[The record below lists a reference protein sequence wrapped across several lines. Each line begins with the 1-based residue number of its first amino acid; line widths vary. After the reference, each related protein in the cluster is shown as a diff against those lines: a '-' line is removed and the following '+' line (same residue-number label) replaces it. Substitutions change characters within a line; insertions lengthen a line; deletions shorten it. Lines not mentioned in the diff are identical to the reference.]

1 MSQLF
6 TIIDDKIVINKA
18 LLRYIE
24 GPTTLNGTFEIN
36 GGASI
41 RDNVV
46 VSGRVIADV
55 IEANQIINRSAG
67 GGDSTSFTATEE
79 SGLNGQ
85 GVTWTAGDTSSTLV
99 YRPGNRLYTNLH
111 LDLEAG
117 RSYKIDNIEVLT
129 SNTLGSGISRSSLRQ
144 LGPLNNLTVVG
155 NVDIGQFVYIDT
167 DTGRVGLGTES
178 PNGSFSIVDNGAEFL
193 ITSPTQGTVKVG
205 TYTNHDVALIT
216 DDTARV
222 TVKTG
227 GDVHVGS
234 PTSRNAKL
242 FVHGTIHAENI
253 VTETK
258 VERTD
263 SVKFLATDGSIYGVG
278 LTWTGSGSPKQL
290 ILYSD
295 PDRLWS
301 TEHIEL
307 AQNRNY
313 LINGKTVLTETSLGE
328 SVTQSKLTSVGALNG
343 LTVTGNTSLQELT
356 TSTINTSKV
365 SLGAGS
371 QKLEVTD
378 KGLAGSLSV
387 DVTVGGENVLYADS
401 STITIG
407 NKDNNR
413 KNLRTYG
420 TVSINVTNPDPE
432 LSLSVDGNI
441 GFAGRKF
448 ITGASAPEKGNYNV
462 GDICWNTNPMI
473 GGNVGWICLSPGTPG
488 MWSKFGMIG

>member
-6 TIIDDKIVINKA
+6 TILDDKIVINKA
-18 LLRYIE
+18 LLRYLE
-24 GPTTLNGTFEIN
+24 GPTTLTGAFEIN
-36 GGASI
+36 GGASV
-41 RDNVV
+41 RDNLVV
-46 VSGRVIADV
+46 NGRIIADV
-55 IEANQIINRSAG
+55 IEANQVINRSSG

-79 SGLNGQ
+79 AGLNGQ
-85 GVTWTAGDTSSTLV
+85 GVTWTVGETESTLV

-117 RSYKIDNIEVLT
+117 RAYKIDNIEVLT
-129 SNTLGSGISRSSLRQ
+129 SNSLGSGISRSSLRQ
-144 LGPLNNLTVVG
+144 VGPLNNLTVVG
-155 NVDIGQFVYIDT
+155 NVEIGEFLYVDT
-167 DTGRVGLGTES
+167 DTGRIGIGTES

-193 ITSPTQGTVKVG
+193 ISSPTQGTVRLG
-205 TYTNHDVALIT
+205 TYTNHDVAIIT

-242 FVHGTIHAENI
+242 FVHGTLHAENI

-278 LTWTGSGSPKQL
+278 LTWVGSGSPKQL
-290 ILYSD
+290 ILHSD

-307 AQNRNY
+307 AVNRSY
-313 LINGKTVLTETSLGE
+313 FINNKKVLTETSLGE
-328 SVTQSKLTSVGALNG
+328 SVTQSNLSSVGTLTN
-343 LTVTGNTSLQELT
+343 LTVSGSTSLQAVSASSV
-356 TSTINTSKV
+356 STASV
-365 SLGAGS
+365 ALGVGS

-378 KGLAGSLSV
+378 KGVSGSLSV

-432 LSLSVDGNI
+432 LSLSIDGNI

-448 ITGASAPEKGNYNV
+448 ITGASAPEQGNYNV

-473 GGNVGWICLSPGTPG
+473 GGNVGWICLSAGTPG
-488 MWSKFGMIG
+488 MWAKFGMIG